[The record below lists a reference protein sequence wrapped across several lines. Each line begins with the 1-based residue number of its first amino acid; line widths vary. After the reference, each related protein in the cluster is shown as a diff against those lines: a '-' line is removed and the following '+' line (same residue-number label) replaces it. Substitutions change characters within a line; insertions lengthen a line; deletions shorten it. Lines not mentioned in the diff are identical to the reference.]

1 MQITYS
7 NGSIF
12 IRFSGGNTLLAPCTK
27 ELASEILTKDENEA
41 EITSLLY
48 PDFKEVFKDYTKKA
62 TENQFLETLNHERFE
77 FKERKLYLKGIPLSI
92 PKVLADKIREC
103 ITNGDE
109 KELSKLEKFW
119 GWSSLIRHPESR
131 ESLFPFIQ
139 RQKIQLS
146 DGGEM
151 ITYRRVCKKEGSNA
165 ELVRFITNTY
175 YKKRAAKKSTN
186 IDVWSCKLNPY
197 AFSLSPD
204 GEDIVDSY
212 LVGNLK
218 ELFYSLDALD
228 GNTFTDNY
236 TKKET
241 YVIGQPVPIM
251 NPQDADWNIY
261 NTCSKAYHSS
271 GIDFAYNGY
280 GDVPIA
286 CIVNP
291 RHVVACVENSAK
303 MRSLTF
309 TPIAILNSDC
319 EWQDDKEV
327 QKIISEHYQT
337 SVEELEKELQ
347 SATFEEWNEGHT
359 LLNELGE
366 LDIKSMFTNVKNVVT
381 PPDLTNKVVKL

>member
-12 IRFSGGNTLLAPCTK
+12 IRFSSGNTLLAPCTK
-27 ELASEILTKDENEA
+27 ALASEILTMDENEV
-41 EITSLLY
+41 EITALLY
-48 PDFKEVFKDYTKKA
+48 PDFKEAFEDYTKKA

-77 FKERKLYLKGIPLSI
+77 FKEGKLYRKGIPLSI
-92 PKVLADKIREC
+92 PKVLADKIREA
-103 ITNGDE
+103 ITNNDE

-139 RQKIQLS
+139 RQKIQLT

-151 ITYRRVCKKEGSNA
+151 ITYRRVQKKEGSNTA
-165 ELVRFITNTY
+165 LVRFITDTY

-186 IDVWSCKLNPY
+186 VDVWGCKHNNNFSISSDGSEHNAPY
-197 AFSLSPD
+197 
-204 GEDIVDSY
+204 Y
-212 LVGNLK
+212 VGNLK
-218 ELFYSLDALD
+218 ELFHSLDALD
-228 GNTFTDNY
+228 GNSFTDNY
-236 TKKET
+236 SKTET

-251 NPQDADWNIY
+251 NPKDADWNIN

-271 GIDFAYNGY
+271 GIDFAYNGF

-291 RHVVACVENSAK
+291 RHVVACVENSYK

-337 SVEELEKELQ
+337 SIEELEKELQ
-347 SATFEEWNEGHT
+347 SATFQEWNEGHT

-366 LDIKSMFTNVKNVVT
+366 LDIKSMFTNVKNVIT
-381 PPDLTNKVVKL
+381 PPDLSNKVVKL